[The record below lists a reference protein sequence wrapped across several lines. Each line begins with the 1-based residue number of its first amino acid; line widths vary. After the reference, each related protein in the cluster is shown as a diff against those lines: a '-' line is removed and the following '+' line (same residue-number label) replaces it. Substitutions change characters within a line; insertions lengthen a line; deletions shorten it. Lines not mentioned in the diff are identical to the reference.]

1 MPVKDIEKASP
12 EKLKE
17 AYEQD
22 YKTAAERRDHVHTQ
36 VINIVGQT
44 QTINGVQYPV
54 IDLTILINNGCKKVT
69 DFLLDSFK
77 AAGVRPDTPFH
88 KNEEVKYTVSTD
100 SYRYVEYNVV
110 GGGMRLI
117 FDSKT
122 SNLFLSSH
130 YSTPALITASG
141 AGSAES
147 VSLAA
152 ILKGLKKTHR
162 NLKKHSEGV
171 NFGPDRNDQHLES
184 IARSDPAFK
193 AWLLNKNSAQ
203 AVETLK
209 AYGLS

>member
-22 YKTAAERRDHVHTQ
+22 YKTPAERLGHVHTQ

-54 IDLTILINNGCKKVT
+54 IDLTVLITNSCKKVT
-69 DFLLDSFK
+69 DFLLDCFN
-77 AAGVRPDTPFH
+77 AAGIRPDTPFH
-88 KNEEVKYTVSTD
+88 KNEELKYIVSTD
-100 SYRYVEYNVV
+100 SYRYVEYNVI

-122 SNLFLSSH
+122 SNLFLSCH

-141 AGSAES
+141 AGNAES
-147 VSLAA
+147 VTLTA
-152 ILKGLKKTHR
+152 ILKNFKKTHK
-162 NLKKHSEGV
+162 NLKNHSEGV
-171 NFGPDRNDQHLES
+171 NFGPGMNTKHLEA
-184 IARSDPAFK
+184 IARADPPFK

-203 AVETLK
+203 AVSTLE
-209 AYGLS
+209 AYGLR

>member
-12 EKLKE
+12 AQLKD

-22 YKTAAERRDHVHTQ
+22 YKTPAERLGHVHTQ

-54 IDLTILINNGCKKVT
+54 IDLTILIANGCKKVS

-88 KNEEVKYTVSTD
+88 KNEETRYIVSTD
-100 SYRYVEYNVV
+100 SYRYVEYNTI

-117 FDSKT
+117 FDSK
-122 SNLFLSSH
+122 SNNLFLSCH
-130 YSTPALITASG
+130 YSTPALITGSG

-152 ILKGLKKTHR
+152 ILKGLKKTHK
-162 NLKKHSEGV
+162 NLKNHSEGV
-171 NFGPDRNDQHLES
+171 NFGPGMNTQHLEA
-184 IARSDPAFK
+184 IARADPPFK

-203 AVETLK
+203 AVETLQ
-209 AYGLS
+209 AYGLR